1 LLGFSLHLIGWAP
14 RQETAAAA
22 DSLRQALKEDVKVNL
37 DIRTA
42 SLEEL
47 GTLPSI
53 GTKRAADII
62 AFREQAPF
70 RSVNELLLVKG
81 IGAKTYAKLLPYLLV
96 FGDSTN
102 LEAETGKPDKARKST
117 PKNEKARSDTSRVIN
132 LNNASLEDFCS
143 LSGIGEKKAQAI
155 LDWRSANGPFSS
167 VDDLTKVKGIGAKTL
182 QKNRHRLTVD

>member
-1 LLGFSLHLIGWAP
+1 MIGWAP
-14 RQETAAAA
+14 RQENEAAA
-22 DSLRQALKEDVKVNL
+22 DSLQQAVKQDAKVNL

-53 GTKRAADII
+53 GAKRAADIV
-62 AFREQAPF
+62 AFREKHPF
-70 RSVNELLLVKG
+70 ASVNELLQVKG
-81 IGAKTYAKLLPYLLV
+81 IGGKTYAKLLPYLLV

-102 LEAETGKPDKARKST
+102 LEAEANKSPKKEKSSVRTHKAQPDS
-117 PKNEKARSDTSRVIN
+117 SSVIN
-132 LNNASLEDFCS
+132 LNSASLEELSS

-155 LDWRSANGPFSS
+155 LDWRSENGSFGS

>member
-1 LLGFSLHLIGWAP
+1 MLGFSLNLIGWAP

-53 GTKRAADII
+53 GARRAADII

-102 LEAETGKPDKARKST
+102 LETETGKPDKARKST
-117 PKNEKARSDTSRVIN
+117 PKNEKTRSDTSRVIN

-155 LDWRSANGPFSS
+155 LDWRSANGPFGS